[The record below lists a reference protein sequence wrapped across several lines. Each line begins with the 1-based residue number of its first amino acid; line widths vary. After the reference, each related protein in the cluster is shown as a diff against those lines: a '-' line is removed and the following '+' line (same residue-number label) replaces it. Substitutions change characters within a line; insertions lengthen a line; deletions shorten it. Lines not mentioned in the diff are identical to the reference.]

1 MNTHIS
7 RPNPTLTLKELQ
19 RILHEVKA
27 AGAELS
33 EMIEIGGDIRR
44 VWDKPRKYFVPEIG
58 SWLPFPNG
66 HIWRLVE
73 PVWQQPDPADP
84 LCQPLL
90 DEIILGIQ
98 WFEIAR
104 REIIPERFK

>member
-1 MNTHIS
+1 MENHT
-7 RPNPTLTLKELQ
+7 PPPTLTLRQLQ
-19 RILHEVKA
+19 HIRHEMNS

-33 EMIEIGGDIRR
+33 EMLEIGGDIRR
-44 VWDKPRKYFVPEIG
+44 IWDKPRKYFVPEIG

-73 PVWQQPDPADP
+73 PVWQMPEPADP
-84 LCQPLL
+84 IDKALL
-90 DEIILGIQ
+90 EDIILGIQ

-104 REIIPERFK
+104 RELIPERFK